1 MAATTCGSAEMG
13 WIEHRYPD
21 ADALAAALAARLED
35 ILREAIASRGHALLA
50 LAGGRTPFP
59 AYRALAARP
68 LEWRKVVLMPT
79 DERCVPHEH
88 PACNLREMRAA
99 FAPADGVRFA
109 SLTVDDGDPG
119 RSAVH
124 AVTLL
129 SQHAGAFDAVV
140 LGMGNDAHTASLFPG
155 ASNLAAAVDPLTT
168 VDACRIDP
176 VPLPPEAPFPRI
188 TLTVPRLLR
197 TRSIHLALTGTGK
210 LAVLR
215 QAQAARD
222 PLRHPV
228 AAILQ
233 EAPTVHAPAVHI
245 HWSE

>member
-1 MAATTCGSAEMG
+1 MA

-21 ADALAAALAARLED
+21 AQALAAALAARLED
-35 ILREAIASRGHALLA
+35 VLREAIASRGHAMLA

-79 DERCVPHEH
+79 DERCVPHDH
-88 PACNLREMRAA
+88 PACNLREMRDA
-99 FAPADGVRFA
+99 FAAADGVRFA
-109 SLTVDDGDPG
+109 SLTVEDGDPG

-124 AVTLL
+124 AGTLL

-140 LGMGNDAHTASLFPG
+140 LGMGGDAHTASLFPG
-155 ASNLAAAVDPLTT
+155 AVDLDAAIDPMSSVDT
-168 VDACRIDP
+168 CRIDP
-176 VPLPPEAPFPRI
+176 EPLPPEAPFPRI
-188 TLTVPRLLR
+188 TLTAARLLR
-197 TRSIHLALTGTGK
+197 TRSIHLALTGAGK

-215 QAQAARD
+215 EAQASQDA
-222 PLRHPV
+222 LRYPV
-228 AAILQ
+228 AAILH
-233 EAPTVHAPAVHI
+233 AAHAPAAVNI